1 MSIAPF
7 MGQQF
12 VAPAFITVVVG
23 GATNVI
29 IGAVGSS
36 LLLSLVKT
44 PIGFVF
50 GAFVGTVALLL
61 AALVIIR
68 LMPDGVSAVLQR
80 LIDRRNQFA

>member
-1 MSIAPF
+1 M
-7 MGQQF
+7 
-12 VAPAFITVVVG
+12 VVG

-29 IGAVGSS
+29 VGAVGSS

-61 AALVIIR
+61 AALIIR
-68 LMPDGVSAVLQR
+68 LMPDACQRCFSAR
-80 LIDRRNQFA
+80 STDAIGA